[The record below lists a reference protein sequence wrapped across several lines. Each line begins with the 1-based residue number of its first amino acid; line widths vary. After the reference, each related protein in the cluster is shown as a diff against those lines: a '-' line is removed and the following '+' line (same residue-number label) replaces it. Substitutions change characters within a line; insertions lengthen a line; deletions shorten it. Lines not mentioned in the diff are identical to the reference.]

1 MSVFVLCVDSGPAPD
16 PERRLRWAL
25 KDMLRRHGLRCVRAE
40 PAATPKDASV
50 SVVISLGGV
59 PPFSALLA
67 DLDQVRCG
75 LQSGDI
81 ASAAGAL
88 LALERAVQ
96 RFEALARR
104 EADDGH

>member
-1 MSVFVLCVDSGPAPD
+1 MSVFVLRIDSGPAPD

-25 KDMLRRHGLRCVRAE
+25 KDMLRRHGLRCLRAE
-40 PAATPKDASV
+40 PEETLEGGAV
-50 SVVISLGGV
+50 SMVISLGGV

-88 LALERAVQ
+88 LALDRAMQ